1 MLDIAN
7 ITDDSNQ
14 LHTIPYFDSE
24 IVIELL
30 FSGVVLGWFLN
41 VSYDSKNVNGLKLSL
56 GTLHMRSNNLP
67 FDFAVV
73 DMIGSGFDPY
83 QQDDF
88 LNERYKLILL
98 EADDMEE
105 RRGFPVE
112 IR

>member
-1 MLDIAN
+1 MRDITN

-30 FSGVVLGWFLN
+30 FSSVVKCWFIN
-41 VSYDSKNVNGLKLSL
+41 VSYGDKIINGLKLSL

-67 FDFAVV
+67 FDFVII
-73 DMIGSGFDPY
+73 DMIDSGFDPY

-88 LNERYKLILL
+88 LNIRYKLVLL
-98 EADDMEE
+98 EAEDMEE
-105 RRGFPVE
+105 RRGYPVE